1 MTLFTPI
8 LVLSMISLVLGI
20 LIVLADKFLADY
32 GECKI
37 AVSGEDEFVVRGGDL
52 LLNNLKEHGINVP
65 AACAGKASCG
75 YCKVK
80 VLSGGGQ
87 VLPTEKG
94 FLTKD
99 DIKNGVRLSC
109 QVKVKNDMEV
119 FMPDFIETV
128 KDIVK
133 NKLFDP
139 SLNWRFNIFGR
150 EIAATKKKKKKAK
163 KTTTPEYLD
172 DVYEIIQAH
181 DNNRASIIPI
191 LQNINNKF
199 NYLPDYS
206 LRCVSD
212 ELKLPMSDIFRISTF
227 YNAFSLVPRGRNI
240 IKVCMG
246 TACYVKGGGKII
258 QTVENN
264 FGITVGETTSD
275 LNVTLDTVNCIG
287 CCGQSPVMSVNDDIF
302 GNLNT
307 KKVLN
312 VIDQYISDE
321 VSDEKIEV

>member
-1 MTLFTPI
+1 MDRWISNKELNRLEAAEGKAVLDSKPRTLMAI
-8 LVLSMISLVLGI
+8 LTTACNLKCIMCTRIKSKPQSLP
-20 LIVLADKFLADY
+20 F
-32 GECKI
+32 E
-37 AVSGEDEFVVRGGDL
+37 VVEKVYDL
-52 LLNNLKEHGINVP
+52 LPYLERVDWQ
-65 AACAGKASCG
+65 
-75 YCKVK
+75 
-80 VLSGGGQ
+80 GG
-87 VLPTEKG
+87 
-94 FLTKD
+94 
-99 DIKNGVRLSC
+99 
-109 QVKVKNDMEV
+109 EV
-119 FMPDFIETV
+119 FLVDYFKE
-128 KDIVK
+128 
-133 NKLFDP
+133 LF
-139 SLNWRFNIFGR
+139 L
-150 EIAATKKKKKKAK
+150 
-163 KTTTPEYLD
+163 KTAGFP
-172 DVYEIIQAH
+172 H
-181 DNNRASIIPI
+181 I